1 MVLQTWF
8 YYCLAASFFF
18 STQILFK
25 LIPVSSMIVNIWF
38 SIGLGA
44 IALIHA
50 LILSGTTTIS
60 QFPSHIKPHH
70 FLIVAIIASSFYI
83 GNALYWTAIKSAP
96 NTAYAR
102 TSSTVLDAVI
112 LFILSILFFSGEFNL
127 YRTIGLLVAM
137 AGIFMV
143 AI

>member
-8 YYCLAASFFF
+8 YYTLAASFLF
-18 STQILFK
+18 SSQILFK
-25 LIPVSSMIVNIWF
+25 VVPVSSMIVNIWF

-50 LILSGTTTIS
+50 LVLSGTTAVS
-60 QFPSHIKPHH
+60 QVSSDVKPYH
-70 FLIVAIIASSFYI
+70 FLIVGIIAGSFYI
-83 GNALYWTAIKSAP
+83 GNALYWTAMRSAP

-112 LFILSILFFSGEFNL
+112 LFILSILFFAGEFNL
-127 YRTIGLLVAM
+127 YRTIGLLIAM